1 MVSLLWMKSCLVFI
15 YKYYSYCSI
24 FFIFVAKEPSD
35 KWWRF
40 DNFIT
45 GEELRRTSYRSD
57 VTFRTQEIPEGVEH
71 AKEVKVAADG
81 NEKQIKTNNLTQ
93 EPETISS
100 QTSPSPAH
108 PPPNP
113 ASTSTSE
120 GDKDGVNNSHSDCK
134 GISKLLIGSGDNSK
148 LIIFS
153 ISLLGI
159 VMNQGAQC
167 HIFSVVTK

>member
-1 MVSLLWMKSCLVFI
+1 MVSLLWMVSFLLFI
-15 YKYYSYCSI
+15 YKYCSHCSI

-45 GEELRRTSYRSD
+45 GEELRRSSYRSD
-57 VTFRTQEIPEGVEH
+57 ETFLTQEIPEGVQHQAE
-71 AKEVKVAADG
+71 EVKVAADG

-93 EPETISS
+93 ELESISS

-108 PPPNP
+108 PSPTP
-113 ASTSTSE
+113 ASTSPSE
-120 GDKDGVNNSHSDCK
+120 GEKDGINNSHSDRK

-153 ISLLGI
+153 ISCLVL
-159 VMNQGAQC
+159 
-167 HIFSVVTK
+167 